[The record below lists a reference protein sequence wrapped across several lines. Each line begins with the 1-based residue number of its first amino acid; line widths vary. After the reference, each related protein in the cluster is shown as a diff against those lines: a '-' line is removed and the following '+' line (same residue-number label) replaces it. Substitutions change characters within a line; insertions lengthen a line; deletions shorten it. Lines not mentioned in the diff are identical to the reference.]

1 MKSNM
6 IWDKVAGF
14 MQQLRCESLSQ
25 KTMVQMPEQKKA
37 KSELERVQIIGEEQM
52 SHIEETER
60 RIIRE
65 WICRS
70 SNGCG
75 SFRCL
80 SIWDRSPVQ
89 A

>member
-14 MQQLRCESLSQ
+14 MQQLRCENLSQ

-52 SHIEETER
+52 SHMEETER

-65 WICRS
+65 WIEKAHFMIKRTLNIRVKVKCQ
-70 SNGCG
+70 N
-75 SFRCL
+75 CL
-80 SIWDRSPVQ
+80 
-89 A
+89 